1 MCRVTG
7 LSTDGPC
14 GDPAVV
20 TVAAMTRQKIL
31 ITGASSGLGEEM
43 ARRFAAQGRDLALC
57 ARRTDRLDAL
67 RKQLLAEHPRIT
79 VAVAGLDVTEHDS
92 VVRVFGELRD
102 QLGGLDRVIVNAGL
116 GKGAK
121 IGTGKAHANL
131 ATAQTNFVGA
141 LSQCEAALEIFRT
154 QNAGHLVLVSSISA
168 DRGLPGTKA
177 TYSASKAGV
186 AALGEALSIELART
200 PIRVTTLLPGFIK
213 TDMSASA
220 GDDSSLMAELDEGVD
235 AMVAAIEKEVT
246 RAALPGLKWQG
257 IDAALRF
264 LPNSVTARFV

>member
-1 MCRVTG
+1 MM
-7 LSTDGPC
+7 
-14 GDPAVV
+14 V
-20 TVAAMTRQKIL
+20 TVAPMTRQKIL

-43 ARRFAAQGRDLALC
+43 ARRFAAAGRDLALC
-57 ARRTDRLDAL
+57 ARRTDRLDTL
-67 RKQLLAEHPRIT
+67 RGELVAQYPSIS
-79 VAVAGLDVTEHDS
+79 VAVRELDVTEHDS

-102 QLGGLDRVIVNAGL
+102 ELGGLDRVIVNAGL

-141 LSQCEAALEIFRT
+141 LSQCEAALEIFRA
-154 QNAGHLVLVSSISA
+154 QDSGHLVLVSSISA
-168 DRGLPGTKA
+168 DRGLPGPKA
-177 TYSASKAGV
+177 AYSASKAGV

-200 PIRVTTLLPGFIK
+200 PIWVTTLLPGFIK
-213 TDMSASA
+213 TDMSAGA
-220 GDDSSLMAELDEGVD
+220 GDDAALMASLDEGVS
-235 AMVAAIEKEVT
+235 AMADAIEKETT